1 MNKKL
6 FYSVTILLILT
17 LFAFT
22 ISYGAENMIND
33 AVNDTE
39 GIVNGAINGI
49 EGAAEVG
56 GNFIGDVGRTAGNIT
71 ENVV

>member
-33 AVNDTE
+33 AVNDTK

-49 EGAAEVG
+49 EDA
-56 GNFIGDVGRTAGNIT
+56 
-71 ENVV
+71 